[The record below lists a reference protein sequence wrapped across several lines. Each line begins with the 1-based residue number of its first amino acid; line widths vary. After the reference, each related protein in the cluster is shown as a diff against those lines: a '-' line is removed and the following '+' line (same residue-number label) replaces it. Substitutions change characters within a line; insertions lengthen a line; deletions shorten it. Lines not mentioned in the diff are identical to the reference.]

1 MTFYSSL
8 SVEGCPGAGK
18 TLIMMQMAREFL
30 EKRGTSDKVGL
41 FLPAVNTM
49 LIEQLKDQLEGET
62 RAKVVGYRYEQSRLQ
77 RLGTWFF
84 GAAQQ

>member
-30 EKRGTSDKVGL
+30 EKRGSSDKVGL

-49 LIEQLKDQLEGET
+49 LMEQLKDQLKGET
-62 RAKVVGYRYEQSRLQ
+62 RVKVVGYHYEQSRLQ
-77 RLGTWFF
+77 IHGAWFF
-84 GAAQQ
+84 RAVL